1 MFYGSMETK
10 GLCLKN
16 FCVLHMDNR
25 QKKKK
30 NFKVTENNMVI
41 KISTHLQQP
50 SQKRFKAN
58 YHPGA

>member
-1 MFYGSMETK
+1 MFEELLRLAYGQPS
-10 GLCLKN
+10 
-16 FCVLHMDNR
+16 
-25 QKKKK
+25 KKKK